1 MLIIV
6 IPILGHVV
14 HYCLY
19 IYDARRNE
27 PLESLDDVVYY
38 LKVRL
43 YYICVI
49 WRKLNDCLTIFEL
62 KYHLSHLC
70 CLDHTICQPTYGSS
84 FTCSLHIIENIQS
97 IIHSLELVSALFVVC
112 AGFKVILVCK
122 FDIRTH
128 NEIK

>member
-43 YYICVI
+43 YYIYV
-49 WRKLNDCLTIFEL
+49 T
-62 KYHLSHLC
+62 
-70 CLDHTICQPTYGSS
+70 
-84 FTCSLHIIENIQS
+84 
-97 IIHSLELVSALFVVC
+97 
-112 AGFKVILVCK
+112 
-122 FDIRTH
+122 
-128 NEIK
+128 